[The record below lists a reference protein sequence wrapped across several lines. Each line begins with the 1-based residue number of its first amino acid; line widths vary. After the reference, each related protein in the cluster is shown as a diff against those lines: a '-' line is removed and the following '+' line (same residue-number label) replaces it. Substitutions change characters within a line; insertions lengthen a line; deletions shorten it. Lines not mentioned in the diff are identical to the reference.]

1 MRNYKEPR
9 SAEIRLDILELI
21 KKIVADG
28 GTRTPTEVQLAERLG
43 VSRTMIRDC
52 LDVLEQDGYVN
63 RIHGVGTIINKDV
76 VNTICRLDLEE
87 SLYDMIR
94 HAGAEPELLSV
105 KYEELKANEM
115 IAEKLNIEVNS
126 NLIKISQVIGAGEI
140 PVIYCMDYIPYT
152 PEFKSGEDFADNFIS
167 IYELLTDLGKNELHL
182 DLTELFAGIIDEELS
197 DIMKLPVNTPIL
209 CTSEVAYDIF
219 GEPELYTEE
228 YFREDILHHRVLHKK
243 VL

>member
-1 MRNYKEPR
+1 
-9 SAEIRLDILELI
+9 
-21 KKIVADG
+21 
-28 GTRTPTEVQLAERLG
+28 
-43 VSRTMIRDC
+43 
-52 LDVLEQDGYVN
+52 
-63 RIHGVGTIINKDV
+63 
-76 VNTICRLDLEE
+76 
-87 SLYDMIR
+87 MIR

-115 IAEKLNIEVNS
+115 IAEKLNIEVDS